1 MSMGLTEEDMRRAL
15 GLDEPAKPAEQPEPV
30 IEFDLEPTVAPEPE
44 PEFIIAPPEAEVKPE
59 AVRPKAKRV
68 SPALR
73 VTMRCTKVFEGE
85 ETMFVYDAKTLST
98 FDAEQEAKKAAAKE
112 KFKYFEVISVKR
124 VE

>member
-1 MSMGLTEEDMRRAL
+1 MSIGLTEEDMRRAL

-30 IEFDLEPTVAPEPE
+30 IEFDLEPAPAPKPE
-44 PEFIIAPPEAEVKPE
+44 PEFIIAPPAEVQP
-59 AVRPKAKRV
+59 AAPRPKVKRV

-73 VTMRCTKVFEGE
+73 VTLRCTKVFEGE
-85 ETMFVYDAKTLST
+85 ETTFVHDAKTLST

-112 KFKYFEVISVKR
+112 KFKYFEVVSVKR